1 MSKEYAAAGV
11 DPSLIKPFKQLMR
24 NVTERTRTFPQ
35 RRGVYVD
42 TEGCY
47 NYTGNQAHKWKQVT
61 EGLGNKIE
69 IAEIVYRTT
78 GVAKFDSSA
87 LDTMRMAFNDAAA
100 QGAMPVTYTDEV
112 APANSPWFNDSIRA
126 KSMAEG
132 FYQGCEHD
140 DVALVG
146 GESPALRFLVIDN
159 PVMSGCVVGLI
170 TPISRQIKNSEVV
183 PGLVMVGVGA
193 NGLHSNGTSLVLD
206 RGPKLSPDG
215 LLSRM
220 PNGEIFADAIL
231 RPTPSYVRL
240 VERIQDA
247 GITIVGIVPGTGG
260 GVAKLMDAIPK
271 EMTFRI
277 RRWMGV
283 PYVLQ
288 FMRERFELGIRSC
301 LTTFNWGVGYYLFVR
316 PEDAEAVCKIGEDW
330 GHPMAI
336 LGETVEGPMQVDF
349 QPEKEVFTPEA

>member
-11 DPSLIKPFKQLMR
+11 DPSLIKPFKKLMR
-24 NVTERTRTFPQ
+24 GVSARTRLFPR

-47 NYTGNQAHKWKQVT
+47 HYTGGRPHKWKQVT

-69 IAEIVYRTT
+69 IAEILYRKT
-78 GVAKFDSSA
+78 GVAKFDTSA
-87 LDTMRMAFNDAAA
+87 LDTMRMAFNDVAA
-100 QGAMPVTYTDEV
+100 QGAMPVTYTDEA
-112 APANSPWFNDSIRA
+112 APRNSAWFNDPIRA
-126 KSMAEG
+126 NSMAAG
-132 FYQGCEHD
+132 FYEGCEYD

-159 PVMSGCVVGLI
+159 PVMSGCAVGLI
-170 TPISRQIKNSEVV
+170 APISRQIKNSNVT
-183 PGLVMVGVGA
+183 PGLAIVGVGA
-193 NGLHSNGTSLVLD
+193 NGMHSNGASIVLD

-215 LLSRM
+215 LLTRM
-220 PNGEIFADAIL
+220 PNGEIFAEAIL

-247 GITIVGIVPGTGG
+247 GVTIVGIVPGTGG
-260 GVAKLMDAIPK
+260 GVAKLMDAIPN
-271 EMTFRI
+271 EMTFCI
-277 RRWMGV
+277 RRWMDV

-301 LTTFNWGVGYYLFVR
+301 LTTFNWGVGYYLFVW
-316 PEDAEAVCKIGEDW
+316 PGDVEVVCRVGKSNGYDM
-330 GHPMAI
+330 GY
-336 LGETVEGPMQVDF
+336 LGDTVEGPMTVEF
-349 QPEKEVFTPEA
+349 QPEEEIFTPE